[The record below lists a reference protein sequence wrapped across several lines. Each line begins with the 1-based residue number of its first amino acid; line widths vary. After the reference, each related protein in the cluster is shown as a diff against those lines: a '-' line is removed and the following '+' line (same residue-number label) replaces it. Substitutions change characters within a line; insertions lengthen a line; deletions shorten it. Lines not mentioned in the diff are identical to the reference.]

1 MSDKSTF
8 TVTFQLVNV
17 AGSGFCMF
25 ELFVVLCL
33 VTYNIGTLTSHIEPE
48 DVDLHSKAEA
58 TVSQVCRNL
67 HDTESVPFV
76 KQWLHLE
83 KRTCCVRPRSTL
95 GDRAF
100 PVAASRA

>member
-48 DVDLHSKAEA
+48 DVDLHSKAKA

-76 KQWLHLE
+76 KQWLHL
-83 KRTCCVRPRSTL
+83 KYRIKTVII
-95 GDRAF
+95 F
-100 PVAASRA
+100 VFF